1 MKNEKIHNKLV
12 RDKIPE
18 VIEKTGKKFTTH
30 IAGELEYREELFK
43 KVYEELEEFK
53 ENPCAEEIADIFE
66 VLEGLIKAYNI
77 EMNDVFDIKEEKAR
91 DRGAFEKRI
100 VLEKVWEE

>member
-1 MKNEKIHNKLV
+1 MKNEKIYNKLV

-18 VIEKTGKKFTTH
+18 VIERTGKKVSSH
-30 IAGELEYREELFK
+30 IAGELEYKEELFK

-53 ENPCAEEIADIFE
+53 ENPSAEEMADIFE

-77 EMNDVFDIKEEKAR
+77 EMNDVFDIKEEKVR
-91 DRGAFEKRI
+91 ERGAFDERI
-100 VLEKVWEE
+100 ILERVWEE

>member
-1 MKNEKIHNKLV
+1 MKNEKIYNKLV
-12 RDKIPE
+12 RDKIPK
-18 VIEKTGKKFTTH
+18 VIESSGKKFSSH
-30 IAGELEYREELFK
+30 IAGELEYKEELFK

-53 ENPCAEEIADIFE
+53 ENPSAEEMADIFE

-91 DRGAFEKRI
+91 ERGAFDDRI
-100 VLEKVWEE
+100 ILERVWEE

>member
-1 MKNEKIHNKLV
+1 MKNEKIYNKLV

-18 VIEKTGKKFTTH
+18 VIESSGKKFSSH
-30 IAGELEYREELFK
+30 IAGELEYKEELFK

-53 ENPCAEEIADIFE
+53 ENPSAEEMADIFE

-77 EMNDVFDIKEEKAR
+77 EMNDVFIVKEKKAK

-100 VLEKVWEE
+100 VLERVWE

>member
-18 VIEKTGKKFTTH
+18 VIERTGKKFSTH
-30 IAGELEYREELFK
+30 IAGELEYKEELFK

-53 ENPCAEEIADIFE
+53 ENPCAEEMADIFE
-66 VLEGLIKAYNI
+66 VLEGLVKAYNI

-91 DRGAFEKRI
+91 ERGAFDEKI
-100 VLEKVWEE
+100 ILERVWEE